1 MKVKL
6 LEIVKSQLLKIELSI
21 SVDESFTTAHQS
33 ANVAMVEA
41 LVQHVKQLDQAG
53 QTRDQMEAA
62 TNDWSRTERK
72 ENVPSIQQSNIKAQK
87 KTKMTSLCH
96 H

>member
-41 LVQHVKQLDQAG
+41 LVRHVEQLDNSSTKLVKNATKWKRQ
-53 QTRDQMEAA
+53 QMIGVEQ
-62 TNDWSRTERK
+62 NE
-72 ENVPSIQQSNIKAQK
+72 K
-87 KTKMTSLCH
+87 KTFPRFNNQT
-96 H
+96 